1 MNLTLRDRVIILNTV
16 LPQYD
21 TRANMMLKIAID
33 NKIAISDS
41 EQKKLVV
48 KNENN
53 GQVTVGFK
61 NQEDIY
67 QELDF
72 AITDAELEY
81 LKARVDFIDRNGMF
95 SDTTMPTYDKI
106 INAEFSKEYYEKDSK
121 TDNKP

>member
-1 MNLTLRDRVIILNTV
+1 MNLTLGDRVIILNAV

-81 LKARVDFIDRNGMF
+81 LKVRVDFIDRNGMF
-95 SDTTMPTYDKI
+95 SESTMPTYIKI
-106 INAEFSKEYYEKDSK
+106 LDAPFANEEHKEEDM
-121 TDNKP
+121 

>member
-1 MNLTLRDRVIILNTV
+1 MNLTLGDRVIILNAV

-53 GQVTVGFK
+53 GQINVGFK
-61 NQEDIY
+61 NPEDIY
-67 QELDF
+67 HELDF